1 MRNEMAETRMVL
13 GRGAVGSLLKSFN
26 LSKNI
31 YSFLK
36 FNKKAFT
43 LAEVLVTLTIIGV
56 VSAITIPTLHK
67 NYKAVQFETAFKKA
81 HSEMAAISKFM
92 VAEQE
97 TDDLYGALAKSTAIL
112 STQQGFAKSIETYYK
127 NIKNEPQRAI
137 AGKILD
143 RHGNVKYYRNFSN
156 TANAPSPMF
165 DDGGYELMD
174 GRAIWFEGGFG
185 NVVFMITYDL
195 NGIDQGPN
203 RYGYD
208 LFTFILAN
216 NGTFYPA
223 GSKFIE
229 DSGLSY
235 QNCSKA
241 LITGKDG
248 CSTSSTSACNGIGCA
263 NQAVINHKYFR
274 ELKW

>member
-1 MRNEMAETRMVL
+1 M
-13 GRGAVGSLLKSFN
+13 
-26 LSKNI
+26 
-31 YSFLK
+31 
-36 FNKKAFT
+36 
-43 LAEVLVTLTIIGV
+43 VTLTIIGV

-97 TDDLYGALAKSTAIL
+97 TDDLYGALAKSTATL

-137 AGKILD
+137 ADKIMDRNGK
-143 RHGNVKYYRNFSN
+143 VKYYRNFSN
-156 TANAPSPMF
+156 TANVTNGIF

-174 GRAIWFEGGFG
+174 GRALWFEGGFETRA
-185 NVVFMITYDL
+185 FMITYDL

-203 RYGYD
+203 RFGYD
-208 LFTFILAN
+208 LFSFILSN
-216 NGTFYPA
+216 NGMFYPA
-223 GSKFIE
+223 GSKMV
-229 DSGLSY
+229 DDAGLSY
-235 QNCSKA
+235 QHCSKA
-241 LITGKDG
+241 TITNPSSS